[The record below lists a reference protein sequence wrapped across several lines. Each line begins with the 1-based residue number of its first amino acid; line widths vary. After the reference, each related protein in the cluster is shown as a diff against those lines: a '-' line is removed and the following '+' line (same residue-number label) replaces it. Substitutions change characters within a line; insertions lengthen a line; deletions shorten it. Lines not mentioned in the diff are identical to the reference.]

1 MYAWQSVHETRYM
14 QDPNQAV
21 LIELLRLKTAVYDT
35 FWRIHTATCVLIV
48 HLYWTCWCPGAG
60 DVVDFCGFPLTPV
73 SANFVP
79 SVIPALSYLLAYL
92 ILCTQAKLFRLPHSH
107 AVRALQLLVSHVKA
121 HYDHRYSTYIASII
135 RIMVSFLCTTVIRKE
150 ESCEIGCH
158 TPRTPLII
166 CQRLQWNYE

>member
-1 MYAWQSVHETRYM
+1 MTPFDAYTQRRVFSLCIFIERVCAQVQEM
-14 QDPNQAV
+14 L
-21 LIELLRLKTAVYDT
+21 LIFA
-35 FWRIHTATCVLIV
+35 C
-48 HLYWTCWCPGAG
+48 
-60 DVVDFCGFPLTPV
+60 FPLTPV

-166 CQRLQWNYE
+166 CQRLQ

>member
-1 MYAWQSVHETRYM
+1 MTPFDAYTQRRVFSLCIFIERVGAQVQEM
-14 QDPNQAV
+14 L
-21 LIELLRLKTAVYDT
+21 LIFA
-35 FWRIHTATCVLIV
+35 
-48 HLYWTCWCPGAG
+48 
-60 DVVDFCGFPLTPV
+60 GFPLSPV

-121 HYDHRYSTYIASII
+121 HYDHKYSTYIASII

-158 TPRTPLII
+158 IPRTPLII
-166 CQRLQWNYE
+166 CQRLQ

>member
-1 MYAWQSVHETRYM
+1 MTPFDAYTQRRVFSLCIFIERVGAQVQEM
-14 QDPNQAV
+14 L
-21 LIELLRLKTAVYDT
+21 LIFA
-35 FWRIHTATCVLIV
+35 
-48 HLYWTCWCPGAG
+48 
-60 DVVDFCGFPLTPV
+60 GFPLIPV

-121 HYDHRYSTYIASII
+121 HYDHSYSTYIASII

-166 CQRLQWNYE
+166 CQRLQ